1 MHNILACPPRLYRVL
16 VFGTLSSSPVTS
28 RLNVVFD
35 LVPTADAMHFNRIRL
50 VERRPPM

>member
-1 MHNILACPPRLYRVL
+1 MPAARLYRVL
-16 VFGTLSSSPVTS
+16 VFGTLSSSPVSPVTS

-35 LVPTADAMHFNRIRL
+35 LVPTADAMHFNRIRR

>member
-1 MHNILACPPRLYRVL
+1 MPAARLYRVL

-35 LVPTADAMHFNRIRL
+35 LVPTAYAMLNGFQLN
-50 VERRPPM
+50 